1 MPCAN
6 RDASWLTQKRRG
18 VALNSYYNS
27 WKAATVNSS
36 TGGNQA
42 MKAPCA
48 TGAEVHSEIKVG
60 CTAAYAYNNNQV
72 RLGDTSS
79 SAVLGFAGLPYDAN
93 VALYPANVS
102 RGGGHGATG
111 TS

>member
-48 TGAEVHSEIKVG
+48 TGAGVHSEIFVG
-60 CTAAYAYNNNQV
+60 GQACNAYNNNQV

-79 SAVLGFAGLPYDAN
+79 GQVYDAN